1 MNGFANVLLP
11 VVGELPPWVCA
22 GVPDVCGAGV
32 PEGTCGAGVPV
43 GACEA
48 GGLVPVV
55 DGGADI
61 MTVCKEER
69 RLEFQLSK

>member
-1 MNGFANVLLP
+1 MNGFADVLLP

-22 GVPDVCGAGV
+22 GVPDDCSAGV
-32 PEGTCGAGVPV
+32 PEGTCRVGVLV
-43 GACEA
+43 GACKA
-48 GGLVPVV
+48 GGPAPVV

-61 MTVCKEER
+61 MTVCEEEQ